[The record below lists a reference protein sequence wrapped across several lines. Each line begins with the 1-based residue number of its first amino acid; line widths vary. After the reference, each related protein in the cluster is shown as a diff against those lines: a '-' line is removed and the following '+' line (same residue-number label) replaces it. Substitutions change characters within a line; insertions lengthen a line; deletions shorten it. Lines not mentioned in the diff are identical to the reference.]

1 MSEHGNLNDMLFQRD
16 FLQGYVNDYVS
27 KGFRL
32 AKFFTPQETDADTF
46 TKIKDEMTVDEAI
59 ESGRMHKPRP
69 MVKNADIEMIAD
81 EFYETELGYIRSIGY
96 GIQVNEKLIKR
107 DPTQVYTTL
116 NRVSKLAYLIALGI
130 ETDCYDAMV
139 SSAGIIRGNGERLD
153 GVGHL
158 IGTGV
163 DQKALT
169 DTIVDYGVAF
179 DYDDIADQ
187 ELAYVIGR
195 KNVLADIRKKL
206 NSNEIVVN
214 NDYTKIQGWTPDT
227 SFNYAGVNFNVGSKC
242 MGSNEVF
249 GVGTNAK
256 LGNIFYATE
265 EGAFKPS
272 IQIGEGASAYAP
284 YINVTLEEPKRKEM
298 KDVWT
303 IRMKANVGVA
313 IDNPKGLLYDND
325 IKQDSA

>member
-1 MSEHGNLNDMLFQRD
+1 MSEQGNLSDHLFQRD

-32 AKFFTPQETDADTF
+32 AKFFTPQQTDADTF

-69 MVKNADIEMIAD
+69 MVKNGDIEMIAD
-81 EFYETELGYIRSIGY
+81 EFYQTEIGYIRSIGY
-96 GIQVNEKLIKR
+96 GIQVNEKLIER
-107 DPTQVYTTL
+107 DPTSVYTTL
-116 NRVSKLAYLIALGI
+116 NRISKLAYLIALGI
-130 ETDCYDAMV
+130 ETNCYEAMTE
-139 SSAGIIRGNGERLD
+139 SAGIIRGSGERLD
-153 GVGHL
+153 GVGKL
-158 IGTGV
+158 IGANV
-163 DQKALT
+163 DQKEVT

-206 NSNEIVVN
+206 NANEIVVN

-227 SFNYAGVNFNVGSKC
+227 SFNYAGVNFNVGSKT

-256 LGNIFYATE
+256 LGNIFYGTE
-265 EGAFKPS
+265 KGAFKPS
-272 IQIGEGASAYAP
+272 INIGEGASAYAP
-284 YINVTLEEPKRKEM
+284 FINVTLEEPKRKEM

-325 IKQDSA
+325 ITKQ

>member
-81 EFYETELGYIRSIGY
+81 EFYQTETGYIRSIGY
-96 GIQVNEKLIKR
+96 GIQVNEKLMKR

-116 NRVSKLAYLIALGI
+116 NRISKLSYLIALGV
-130 ETDCYDAMV
+130 ETTCYDSMV
-139 SSAGIIRGNGERLD
+139 ESAGIIRGSGERLD

-187 ELAYVIGR
+187 ELAYIIGR

-227 SFNYAGVNFNVGSKC
+227 SFSYAGVNFNVGSKT

-256 LGNIFYATE
+256 LGNIFYVTE
-265 EGAFKPS
+265 KGAFKPS
-272 IQIGEGASAYAP
+272 IKIGEGANAYAP

-303 IRMKANVGVA
+303 IRMKANVGVN

-325 IKQDSA
+325 IKQDSS